1 MSGVRKKANSV
12 QKLAAELAPAP
23 TPVRENTNTP
33 SAGARLARIVMLEH
47 AAGHLKQQQL
57 ADALGIGIR
66 ALQHKLSVS
75 RGVMDSDLTLA
86 AAALDKR
93 AAEIIALAT
102 RMREATQ

>member
-1 MSGVRKKANSV
+1 
-12 QKLAAELAPAP
+12 
-23 TPVRENTNTP
+23 
-33 SAGARLARIVMLEH
+33 MLEH

-86 AAALDKR
+86 ATALEKRAGEIAAL
-93 AAEIIALAT
+93 AN
-102 RMREATQ
+102 RMREAAQ